1 MIIIHLVVVP
11 NSLVVI
17 VLSHLEL
24 SVKLHPQAMIFL
36 EDLVSELCDVTYIS
50 LKILSN
56 NTLLIHFCQN
66 KMTMHASFPVA

>member
-17 VLSHLEL
+17 VLSHLGL

-56 NTLLIHFCQN
+56 NTLLHFCQN